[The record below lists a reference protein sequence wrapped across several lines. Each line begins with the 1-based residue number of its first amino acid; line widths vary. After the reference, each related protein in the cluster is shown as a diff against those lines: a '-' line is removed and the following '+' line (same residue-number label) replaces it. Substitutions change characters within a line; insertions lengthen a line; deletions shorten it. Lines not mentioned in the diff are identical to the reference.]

1 MISKVPGTSVT
12 TPSDCK
18 ASHCQCRIE
27 GKLKWEWKRSVH
39 SPERRAR
46 CDRRERRAA
55 AAVAEVS
62 RVGHDGVAP
71 PGLDGGEADGAV
83 PGELQAEV
91 DEDDRDRDARVQSR
105 GENICAIPV
114 SIWCCC

>member
-1 MISKVPGTSVT
+1 M
-12 TPSDCK
+12 
-18 ASHCQCRIE
+18 
-27 GKLKWEWKRSVH
+27 H
-39 SPERRAR
+39 SPKRRAW
-46 CDRRERRAA
+46 CDGRERRAA

-62 RVGHDGVAP
+62 SVGHDGVAP

-105 GENICAIPV
+105 GENIWSRVCRSGASEQTRREV
-114 SIWCCC
+114 HSQLYFVHHEKCLRRMR